1 MELRMKMSRFSVA
14 AVCVAA
20 AVVAGQ
26 PGYLQAQSTASTA
39 SSEPVKKE
47 TQSLKVTT
55 PVEEVVQLSKSGVG
69 DALIVSYIQN
79 SERPYRLNAQEIIK
93 LRDEGV
99 STEVTTALIQRGAE
113 QRQAVEAAQPKQTG
127 ATATESTVAAAPS
140 YQTQPTQVQVVE
152 IAPQV
157 TYYTPVQPVSTVS
170 VTYFGSRP
178 YSYRSVYA
186 PNYRYAPSY
195 HYAPRVSFGV
205 GYHGGYRHS
214 GFRSSARYCR

>member
-1 MELRMKMSRFSVA
+1 MKTSRFSIA
-14 AVCVAA
+14 AVCVAV
-20 AVVAGQ
+20 VVAGQ
-26 PGYLQAQSTASTA
+26 PGGLQAQSAASTA
-39 SSEPVKKE
+39 ISEPVKKE

-79 SERPYRLNAQEIIK
+79 SERPYRLNAQDIIK

-113 QRQAVEAAQPKQTG
+113 QRQAVEAAQQKQTE
-127 ATATESTVAAAPS
+127 AAATESTVAAAPT
-140 YQTQPTQVQVVE
+140 YQTQPAQVQVVE
-152 IAPQV
+152 TAPQV

-186 PNYRYAPSY
+186 PSYRYYAPSY
-195 HYAPRVSFGV
+195 YYAPRVSFGV
-205 GYHGGYRHS
+205 GYHGGYRHG